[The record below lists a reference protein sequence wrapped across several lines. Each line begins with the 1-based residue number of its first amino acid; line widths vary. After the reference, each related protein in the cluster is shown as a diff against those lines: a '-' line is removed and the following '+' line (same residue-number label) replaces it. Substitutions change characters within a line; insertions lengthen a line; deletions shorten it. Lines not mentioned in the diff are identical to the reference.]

1 MVIWKHEWKQ
11 NSKVWLIF
19 CLAVGICCCGCVL
32 MFDSV
37 AESMEQMAESF
48 AGMGSF
54 ATAFGMDKISI
65 AKLEGFYAAEI
76 SLIFSLGGAMFAAM
90 TGAALLSKE
99 EEGHTAE
106 FLHTLPL
113 GRNRIVISKYVALVT
128 LILAFNVIGIL
139 FEMTGI
145 GIIGGEFAW
154 KEYVLYHV
162 LSLLMQLE
170 LGSVCFLVS
179 ACTKK
184 KQIGMALGLSILLYL
199 LDVMCRIVPDLEGAK
214 YMTPFYYCN
223 AADLFS
229 KSGMEAGCIVIG
241 LVVTA
246 VSAVAAGV
254 VYGKRDIAG

>member
-11 NSKVWLIF
+11 NRKVWLGF
-19 CLAVGICCCGCVL
+19 CLTVGICCCGCIL
-32 MFDSV
+32 LFDSV
-37 AESMEQMAESF
+37 AESMEQMAASF

-65 AKLEGFYAAEI
+65 ATLEGFYAAEI

-113 GRNRIVISKYVALVT
+113 GRNVIAASKYTALVT
-128 LILAFNVIGIL
+128 LVLAFNAVGIL
-139 FEMTGI
+139 FELLGI
-145 GIIGGEFAW
+145 GIIGGEFSW
-154 KEYVLYHV
+154 KEYSLYHAM
-162 LSLLMQLE
+162 SLLMQLE

-179 ACTKK
+179 ACTRK
-184 KQIGMALGLSILLYL
+184 KQIGMALGLSIFLYL
-199 LDVMCRIVPDLEGAK
+199 LDVMCRIVPDLEQAK
-214 YMTPFYYCN
+214 YVTPFYYCN

-229 KSGMEAGCIVIG
+229 GSKTAAEGAVVGTAVIVIS
-241 LVVTA
+241 VVT
-246 VSAVAAGV
+246 AGV
-254 VYGKRDIAG
+254 VYAKRDIV